1 MNHDTY
7 LLPGTVGVLAG
18 VCVVHGPVEGH
29 RAFPLALLVE
39 VVIALRDGNLG
50 DLDGAGLHVAD
61 LAGHQDLGGDNLRRQ
76 QNYPGVKTCGA
87 DHNWLLRA
95 VKMLCCR

>member
-1 MNHDTY
+1 MRDYDWSTGHRALVSPY

-61 LAGHQDLGGDNLRRQ
+61 LAGHQDLGGDNLSQKKR
-76 QNYPGVKTCGA
+76 K
-87 DHNWLLRA
+87 
-95 VKMLCCR
+95 